1 MSRARKLYTYTY
13 INIYTHTCTSISIS
27 MFPCTSICQNH
38 EFPPVFPVATLYHR
52 VYFCLPLFISA
63 TPFSNNE
70 WLSLSQC
77 ITYLL
82 NPLICNNCPGCS
94 GPILGPAVPLVP
106 ASDIKG
112 GSFPSNSCWPCWSKS
127 LGLDKGFSRPDLE
140 EEGMARLMQ
149 GWWSIEKSGQENQGA
164 WVLRV
169 PEGM

>member
-1 MSRARKLYTYTY
+1 MHIYIYFHVSMHIYLSKTMSPHQYFQLQPY
-13 INIYTHTCTSISIS
+13 ITGFIFA
-27 MFPCTSICQNH
+27 FPFSYLQ
-38 EFPPVFPVATLYHR
+38 
-52 VYFCLPLFISA
+52 LPLVTMSGSRY
-63 TPFSNNE
+63 P
-70 WLSLSQC
+70 QC

-127 LGLDKGFSRPDLE
+127 VGLDEGFNRPDLE

-149 GWWSIEKSGQENQGA
+149 G
-164 WVLRV
+164 
-169 PEGM
+169 